1 MEKKDYKVL
10 LVYLPFLILLFLS
23 ITKTGFSLDV
33 DCWIKWAKFSLENG
47 FRNTYKSGTDYLPI
61 LHYLLNIFS
70 RLQGSASNIGTNIHY
85 FKVIT
90 ILFEFG
96 STLILFK
103 LLNDKFKDVYKS
115 ILYSLL
121 YLFNFAILY
130 NSMIWNQVDSILT
143 FFAFCSIIA
152 AYYKKSIIAIVS
164 FVFAINM
171 KPQAIIFLP
180 VLILLLIPIIRE
192 QKYKKNILLFVT
204 LLVLQTL
211 ILLPFILAGDLGR
224 IWSNLTNY
232 VDRFPCISMNA
243 YNFWHLIF
251 FTENSLSDIED
262 TIKFAG
268 ISYKIWGMIL
278 FMISSLISL
287 FWIIK
292 PTILYIFKKIEVDI
306 SLRKLLISTGLIVI
320 LFFFFNTQMH
330 ERYAHSSII
339 FIAAYSLIYR
349 RPLPFIFISIA
360 YFLNLENAMGYL
372 KLYNY
377 APILFSP
384 ITISIFFLITIL
396 MLFYDLFFASSNCKS
411 LKQCLKN

>member
-1 MEKKDYKVL
+1 MEKKDYKIL
-10 LVYLPFLILLFLS
+10 WIYLPFLVLLFLS
-23 ITKTGFSLDV
+23 ITKSGFGLDV
-33 DCWIKWAKFSLENG
+33 DCWVKWAKFSLENG

-70 RLQGSASNIGTNIHY
+70 RLQGNASNIAANIHY

-115 ILYSLL
+115 ILYSLF
-121 YLFNFAILY
+121 YLLNFAILY
-130 NSMIWNQVDSILT
+130 NSMIWNQVDGILT

-180 VLILLLIPIIRE
+180 ILILLLIPIIRE

-204 LLVLQTL
+204 PLVFQTL
-211 ILLPFILAGDLGR
+211 ILLPFILAGDVGR

-243 YNFWHLIF
+243 YNFWHLITF
-251 FTENSLSDIED
+251 SNDSLSNMKD

-268 ISYKIWGMIL
+268 ISYKNWGMIL
-278 FMISSLISL
+278 FMISSFISL

-292 PTILYIFKKIEVDI
+292 PTLLSFFKKMEINI
-306 SLRKLLISTGLIVI
+306 SLRKLLISTGLICL
-320 LFFFFNTQMH
+320 LFFYFNTQMH
-330 ERYAHSSII
+330 ERYPHPAII
-339 FIAAYSLIYR
+339 FIASYSLLYK
-349 RPLPFIFISIA
+349 RPLPFIFITIA
-360 YFLNLENAMGYL
+360 YFLNLESALGYL
-372 KLYNY
+372 KLYHF
-377 APILFSP
+377 APILFYP
-384 ITISIFFLITIL
+384 ITISILFLITIL
-396 MLFYDLFFASSNCKS
+396 LLFFDLFKGDKNNIEIP
-411 LKQCLKN
+411 LK